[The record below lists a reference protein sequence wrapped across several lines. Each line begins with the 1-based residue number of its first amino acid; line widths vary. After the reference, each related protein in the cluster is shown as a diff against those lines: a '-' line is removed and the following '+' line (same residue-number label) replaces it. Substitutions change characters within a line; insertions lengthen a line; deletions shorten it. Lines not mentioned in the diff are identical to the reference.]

1 MYHEEDADLSIIQ
14 GRKVAIIGYGSQG
27 HAHALNLRDSGVD
40 VRVGL
45 KDGSPS
51 RAKAEAEGLRVVSVA
66 EAVKE
71 STVIMILAP
80 DHLQRHIYTDSI
92 LPNLKDG
99 DALFFGHGFNIRFGY
114 IKPTASVDVCM
125 VAPKGPGHLVRRE
138 YAAGRGV
145 PVIVAV
151 EQDSTGN
158 AWPLTL
164 SYAKA
169 IGGLRAGGIL
179 TTFTEETETDLFG
192 EQSVLCGGASQ
203 LVMYGFE
210 VLTEAGYQPEVAYFE
225 CLHELKLIV
234 DLMYE
239 GGIAKQRWSVS
250 DTAEFGDY
258 VSGPQ
263 AAQRVAKPIVLIAEE
278 LSPATLEALGPDFEV
293 VNCDGANRAEL
304 LAALAKGVD
313 AVLIR
318 SATKMDAEA
327 IAAAKGLKVIA
338 RAGVGLDNVDIPAAT
353 AAGVMV
359 VNAPTSNIVS
369 AAELAIALLMA
380 SARFVSPA
388 HAALRN
394 GKWARSKY
402 TGAEIF
408 EKTLGIVGFGRIGQ
422 LVAHRMQAFGMDVV
436 AYDPYL
442 QPARAAQ
449 LGVRLVELDELLK
462 VSDFI
467 TIHLPKTKET
477 ANLIGV
483 EALKKVKSTVRIIN
497 AARGGVLDE
506 AALFDAITEGRVA
519 GAGLD
524 VFSTEPCTDSPLFTL
539 DQVVATPHLGASTDE
554 AQERAGIAVAVSVRK
569 ALAGELV
576 PDAVNVKGGAI
587 HEEIRPSLPLVE
599 KMAQIATA
607 IAGEAPVSMDLT
619 VKGEISE
626 HDSSILATSA
636 LKGALLGCGLLD
648 VTYVNAPALAAER
661 GVTSSVTTDP
671 ESPEYRSMI
680 SLRAALAD
688 GKIVT
693 VDGTLMG
700 IRKVEK
706 IIAID
711 SFDLDLPPT
720 ENLLFLR
727 YSDKPGVVG
736 AVGNALGK
744 AGINIAGM
752 QVARSSAGGNA
763 LMALTV
769 DSQISDELITSV
781 KKETGA
787 ELVRSVTLVG

>member
-1 MYHEEDADLSIIQ
+1 VTIT
-14 GRKVAIIGYGSQG
+14 RK
-27 HAHALNLRDSGVD
+27 
-40 VRVGL
+40 
-45 KDGSPS
+45 
-51 RAKAEAEGLRVVSVA
+51 
-66 EAVKE
+66 
-71 STVIMILAP
+71 
-80 DHLQRHIYTDSI
+80 
-92 LPNLKDG
+92 
-99 DALFFGHGFNIRFGY
+99 
-114 IKPTASVDVCM
+114 
-125 VAPKGPGHLVRRE
+125 
-138 YAAGRGV
+138 
-145 PVIVAV
+145 
-151 EQDSTGN
+151 
-158 AWPLTL
+158 
-164 SYAKA
+164 
-169 IGGLRAGGIL
+169 
-179 TTFTEETETDLFG
+179 
-192 EQSVLCGGASQ
+192 
-203 LVMYGFE
+203 
-210 VLTEAGYQPEVAYFE
+210 
-225 CLHELKLIV
+225 
-234 DLMYE
+234 
-239 GGIAKQRWSVS
+239 
-250 DTAEFGDY
+250 
-258 VSGPQ
+258 

-304 LAALAKGVD
+304 LAALGKGVD

-327 IAAAKGLKVIA
+327 ITAAKGLKVIA

-369 AAELAIALLMA
+369 AAELAISLLMA
-380 SARFVSPA
+380 SARFISPA

-462 VSDFI
+462 ISDFI

-483 EALKKVKSTVRIIN
+483 DALKKVKPSVRIIN

-619 VKGEISE
+619 VRGDISG

-636 LKGALLGCGLLD
+636 LKGALLACGLSD

-661 GVTSSVTTDP
+661 GVTSAVTTDP

-711 SFDLDLPPT
+711 GFDLDLPPT

-736 AVGNALGK
+736 TVGNALGK

-752 QVARSSAGGNA
+752 QVARSAAGGDA
-763 LMALTV
+763 LMAITV
-769 DSQISDELITSV
+769 DSVINDEITASV

-787 ELVRSVTLVG
+787 DVVRSVTLVGQS

>member
-1 MYHEEDADLSIIQ
+1 VTIT
-14 GRKVAIIGYGSQG
+14 RK
-27 HAHALNLRDSGVD
+27 
-40 VRVGL
+40 
-45 KDGSPS
+45 
-51 RAKAEAEGLRVVSVA
+51 
-66 EAVKE
+66 
-71 STVIMILAP
+71 
-80 DHLQRHIYTDSI
+80 
-92 LPNLKDG
+92 
-99 DALFFGHGFNIRFGY
+99 
-114 IKPTASVDVCM
+114 
-125 VAPKGPGHLVRRE
+125 
-138 YAAGRGV
+138 
-145 PVIVAV
+145 
-151 EQDSTGN
+151 
-158 AWPLTL
+158 
-164 SYAKA
+164 
-169 IGGLRAGGIL
+169 
-179 TTFTEETETDLFG
+179 
-192 EQSVLCGGASQ
+192 
-203 LVMYGFE
+203 
-210 VLTEAGYQPEVAYFE
+210 
-225 CLHELKLIV
+225 
-234 DLMYE
+234 
-239 GGIAKQRWSVS
+239 
-250 DTAEFGDY
+250 
-258 VSGPQ
+258 

-483 EALKKVKSTVRIIN
+483 EALKKVKPTVRIIN

-506 AALFDAITEGRVA
+506 TALFDAITEGRVA

-607 IAGEAPVSMDLT
+607 IAGEAPVSMDLI
-619 VKGEISE
+619 VKGDISG

-636 LKGALLGCGLLD
+636 LKGALLACGLSD

-661 GVTSSVTTDP
+661 GLTSSVTTDP
-671 ESPEYRSMI
+671 ESPEFRSMI

-711 SFDLDLPPT
+711 GFDLDLPPT

-752 QVARSSAGGNA
+752 QVARSAAGGDA

-769 DSQISDELITSV
+769 DSQVNDELLTSLQ
-781 KKETGA
+781 KEIGA
-787 ELVRSVTLVG
+787 DVIRSVTLVG

>member
-1 MYHEEDADLSIIQ
+1 VTIT
-14 GRKVAIIGYGSQG
+14 K
-27 HAHALNLRDSGVD
+27 
-40 VRVGL
+40 
-45 KDGSPS
+45 
-51 RAKAEAEGLRVVSVA
+51 
-66 EAVKE
+66 KE
-71 STVIMILAP
+71 
-80 DHLQRHIYTDSI
+80 
-92 LPNLKDG
+92 
-99 DALFFGHGFNIRFGY
+99 
-114 IKPTASVDVCM
+114 
-125 VAPKGPGHLVRRE
+125 
-138 YAAGRGV
+138 
-145 PVIVAV
+145 
-151 EQDSTGN
+151 
-158 AWPLTL
+158 
-164 SYAKA
+164 
-169 IGGLRAGGIL
+169 
-179 TTFTEETETDLFG
+179 
-192 EQSVLCGGASQ
+192 
-203 LVMYGFE
+203 
-210 VLTEAGYQPEVAYFE
+210 
-225 CLHELKLIV
+225 
-234 DLMYE
+234 
-239 GGIAKQRWSVS
+239 
-250 DTAEFGDY
+250 
-258 VSGPQ
+258 
-263 AAQRVAKPIVLIAEE
+263 AQRVAKPIVLIAEE

-293 VNCDGANRAEL
+293 VNCDGANRPEL

-369 AAELAIALLMA
+369 AAELAISLLMA
-380 SARFVSPA
+380 SARFISPA

-462 VSDFI
+462 ISDFI

-483 EALKKVKSTVRIIN
+483 EALKKVKPSVRIIN

-619 VKGEISE
+619 VRGDISG

-636 LKGALLGCGLLD
+636 LKGALLACGLSD

-661 GVTSSVTTDP
+661 GVTSAVATDP

-711 SFDLDLPPT
+711 GFDLDLPPT

-752 QVARSSAGGNA
+752 QVARSAAGGDA
-763 LMALTV
+763 LMAITV
-769 DSQISDELITSV
+769 DSLISDDITESV

-787 ELVRSVTLVG
+787 NVVRSVTLVG